1 MSSPMTGIGCLVC
14 MYHISL
20 FLCLVPLRV
29 KESNDH
35 KPVVVMKLLQDLTE
49 FTYLQ

>member
-1 MSSPMTGIGCLVC
+1 MSSPVTGIGCLIW

-29 KESNDH
+29 KESSGH
-35 KPVVVMKLLQDLTE
+35 KPVVVMKLLQELTE
-49 FTYLQ
+49 FT